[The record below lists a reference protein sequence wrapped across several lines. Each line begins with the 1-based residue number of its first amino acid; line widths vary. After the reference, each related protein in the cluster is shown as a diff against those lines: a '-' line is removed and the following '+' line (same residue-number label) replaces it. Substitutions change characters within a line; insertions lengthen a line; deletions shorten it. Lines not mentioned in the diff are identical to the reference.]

1 MRGCQVE
8 KNRFHDIFNEI
19 IIYIHILYVSY
30 IIYCFYLGIQNK
42 ILISITGYDRV
53 TRNTITANIILKDGT
68 KTPITLSPD
77 NGSGAFEATLIP
89 PTSEYKIQVQGN
101 HLNILIF

>member
-1 MRGCQVE
+1 MCIRDR
-8 KNRFHDIFNEI
+8 NN
-19 IIYIHILYVSY
+19 
-30 IIYCFYLGIQNK
+30 

-77 NGSGAFEATLIP
+77 NGSGAFEATFIP